1 MLFFCYD
8 LIRNIT
14 FRCENGSYKIKKQTD
29 QPTPSLGIIHFFHQ
43 QCLKHKEGFMLLSWL
58 RLFETAW
65 TVSSPGSSVHGDSL
79 GNNTRVGC
87 HSLFQ
92 GIFPIQELN
101 LGLLLCRQILYV
113 WASREVP
120 KEGLVLR
127 HSFQFNSSYMD
138 YIPIRWKTCYK
149 LRMNLKINLQPEVL
163 DLEHFQN
170 SCNFSMG
177 YVRKKKKKNHLL
189 HINVTTTFNKSKY
202 PPIPVFIPH
211 IYHLHS
217 VNTTM
222 TPFRK

>member
-1 MLFFCYD
+1 MVPIKLKSR
-8 LIRNIT
+8 LINQPQALALSI
-14 FRCENGSYKIKKQTD
+14 FSINNVLNIKKVLCCSVD
-29 QPTPSLGIIHFFHQ
+29 SDSLRPHG
-43 QCLKHKEGFMLLSWL
+43 LY
-58 RLFETAW
+58 
-65 TVSSPGSSVHGDSL
+65 SSPGSSVHGDSP
-79 GNNTRVGC
+79 GKNTRVGC

-177 YVRKKKKKNHLL
+177 YVKKKKKF
-189 HINVTTTFNKSKY
+189 TTYKCYNN
-202 PPIPVFIPH
+202 
-211 IYHLHS
+211 L
-217 VNTTM
+217 
-222 TPFRK
+222 